1 MEQIIL
7 NIKDHS
13 KLPLLLEFLQLF
25 KFVEVQ
31 QKHKPEKEAEPADIF
46 ASAGI
51 WKGRDISAKQIR
63 EEAWKK
69 RK

>member
-7 NIKDHS
+7 NIKDRS

-31 QKHKPEKEAEPADIF
+31 QKNKPTIEAEPFDLF

-51 WKGRDISAKQIR
+51 WKGRDISGKEIR
-63 EEAWKK
+63 EEAWK
-69 RK
+69 RKK